1 MNPSSF
7 LSAVALNLLVLVC
20 ASAQV
25 RSEVMIDT
33 SFDASEAE
41 SLIVSVLDAD
51 VAVLSGTEGDIS
63 VVVSISG
70 KDLAKGREYFEQQN
84 FDVRIDDNAIR
95 ISSDRQGR
103 QFWNNWR
110 NTPDIDVRV
119 QIPESFTVGVRTSDG
134 SVSINR
140 LQGDLH
146 IKTLDGDIAV
156 GSVDGYE
163 VELRT
168 SDGDIV
174 VESVDGESVHA
185 KTLDGGIV
193 FGDVQAT
200 RVVLSTSDGD
210 ISLESVAGALQA
222 NTLDGSIAVGS
233 VNGRTVELRTSDGD
247 IAVESADGESIHAKT
262 LDGDITFGDVQG
274 ARISSS
280 TSDGDI
286 SMNQVEGSVTVSA
299 LDGDITL
306 ALVSPG
312 TVDARSTNGNVNIL
326 LSGKHAANL
335 QLSGN
340 AIDIESGLEFS
351 GRIQEK
357 SANGQVNGGGD
368 LIQARSIDGTVR
380 LRALRR

>member
-51 VAVLSGTEGDIS
+51 VAVLSGTEGEIS

-140 LQGDLH
+140 LQGYLH

-168 SDGDIV
+168 
-174 VESVDGESVHA
+174 
-185 KTLDGGIV
+185 LDG
-193 FGDVQAT
+193 
-200 RVVLSTSDGD
+200 
-210 ISLESVAGALQA
+210 
-222 NTLDGSIAVGS
+222 NIAVGS
-233 VNGRTVELRTSDGD
+233 VDGHTVELRTSDGD

-262 LDGDITFGDVQG
+262 QDGDITFGDVQG
-274 ARISSS
+274 ARISAS